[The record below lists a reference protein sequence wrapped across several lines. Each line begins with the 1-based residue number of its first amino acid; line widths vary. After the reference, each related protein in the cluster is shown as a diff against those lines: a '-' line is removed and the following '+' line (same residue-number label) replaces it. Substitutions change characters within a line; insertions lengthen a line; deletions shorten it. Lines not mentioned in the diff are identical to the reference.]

1 MHITHTLPSIMIIL
15 GSSVSFFN
23 TFCLLL
29 RFFLLSINFHEPTD
43 DTWNDF
49 TDKHGNKLHVGKLEF
64 KTKHGKK
71 PKSFI
76 KHVRPRDVKSALC
89 LVIQLFLE
97 QPKVS
102 AEDSEIHDSLMQDIK
117 KSAINEEVHANSF
130 GRVSEFIISIM
141 TPRNK
146 RFQLLN
152 ELTCFKHG
160 KVSELMYVWT
170 HTTNE
175 CFCDMFTH
183 RNFVDVFITFR

>member
-1 MHITHTLPSIMIIL
+1 MIIL

-49 TDKHGNKLHVGKLEF
+49 TNKHGNKLHVGKLEF

-117 KSAINEEVHANSF
+117 KSAFVIEIPQHPIIIGDSHTMEMNSLVIVLIAYIETF
-130 GRVSEFIISIM
+130 SDHIITDS
-141 TPRNK
+141 
-146 RFQLLN
+146 
-152 ELTCFKHG
+152 
-160 KVSELMYVWT
+160 
-170 HTTNE
+170 
-175 CFCDMFTH
+175 
-183 RNFVDVFITFR
+183 

>member
-1 MHITHTLPSIMIIL
+1 MIRTITLMHITHTLPSIMIIL

-130 GRVSEFIISIM
+130 GRVSEFIFSM

-152 ELTCFKHG
+152 ELTYLH
-160 KVSELMYVWT
+160 Y
-170 HTTNE
+170 
-175 CFCDMFTH
+175 
-183 RNFVDVFITFR
+183 I